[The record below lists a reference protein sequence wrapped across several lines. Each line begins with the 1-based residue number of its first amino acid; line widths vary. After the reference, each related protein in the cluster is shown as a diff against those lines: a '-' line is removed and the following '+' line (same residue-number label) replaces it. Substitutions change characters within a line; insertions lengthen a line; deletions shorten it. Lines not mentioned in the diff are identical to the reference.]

1 MKISSKSKIIIHTHL
16 NIKMNPTNCIFVLFK
31 GWPGKNM
38 NGYQHCHYYQL
49 KLIIIIIKC
58 FITIFSPG
66 WLRWAGSSVSL
77 STSCRSARGSFHL
90 SFQISIRTSSFFF
103 DHWYTFLNIF
113 WSSHRMRRPLKQS
126 SWSLSPGVWCGF
138 KQLHKRIRN
147 WVRPSCDMGSRICKR
162 WNCVWPSFQIWLKLQ
177 PCQRL

>member
-1 MKISSKSKIIIHTHL
+1 MEISSKSKIIIHTHL

-49 KLIIIIIKC
+49 ILIIIKIKC

-77 STSCRSARGSFHL
+77 STSCRSARGSCHL

-103 DHWYTFLNIF
+103 DRWYKFLSIASDF
-113 WSSHRMRRPLKQS
+113 DLPTECGVRWSKVLDRSLLECDVGS
-126 SWSLSPGVWCGF
+126 SNCKKERKLGWAFLWYRF
-138 KQLHKRIRN
+138 KN
-147 WVRPSCDMGSRICKR
+147 
-162 WNCVWPSFQIWLKLQ
+162 LQ
-177 PCQRL
+177 TK